1 MLNCDFKLCGLFLDL
16 DGTLADSL
24 SVMYEVYD
32 RYLDHFGFRGNPDEF
47 SELNGIP
54 LSKGL
59 AFLKKKYQLIPES
72 STLQSYYEG
81 LIQEAYTK
89 VSPNNG
95 AQKLVE
101 AATKANIKVAVVTS
115 ASTINA
121 QTWLEQT
128 HLDQYISVIV
138 GNDSVIKGKPH
149 PDPYLKAM
157 ELTGC
162 HVSKALAVEDS
173 QIGAQAAI
181 AAKLETYILKQK
193 TTNHLKLEDWP
204 AVAGFLDRIDTLIP
218 ILSRV

>member
-24 SVMYEVYD
+24 TVMYEVYD
-32 RYLDHFGFRGNPDEF
+32 RFLDHFGFRGNPDEF

-81 LIQEAYTK
+81 LIQEAYTN

-95 AQKLVE
+95 AQKLLE

-138 GNDSVIKGKPH
+138 GYDSVIKGKPH

-162 HVSKALAVEDS
+162 NVSKALAVEDS
-173 QIGAQAAI
+173 QIGAQAAT

-193 TTNHLKLEDWP
+193 TTNHLKPEDWP
-204 AVAGFLDRIDTLIP
+204 VVAGFLDRIDTLIP
-218 ILSRV
+218 ILNRV